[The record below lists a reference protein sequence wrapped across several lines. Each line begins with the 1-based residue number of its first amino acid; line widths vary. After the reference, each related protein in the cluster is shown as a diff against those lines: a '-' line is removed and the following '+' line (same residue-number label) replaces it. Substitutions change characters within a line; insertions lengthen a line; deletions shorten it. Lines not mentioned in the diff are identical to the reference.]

1 MDKILIAIEGID
13 GSGKATWAKKIK
25 DRLTEQHR
33 MSKII
38 SFPDYDSPSGNVI
51 RQYLNGDIKTTDP
64 YTVGCM
70 YALNRATFFPEW
82 KPDYDNGVIIIA
94 DRYVESN
101 FYYSAPLIKRKR
113 LNYHRELSRY
123 RKCFDYLEYEGTRL
137 PRPNLTIYFNIDPE
151 DSRPFRKIRQL
162 KSGTDRD
169 INEENETF
177 LKAVNDAGKEY
188 FRFIQDFRWYERTAY
203 VIDIKQ
209 NNKVLSFEELEPEVY
224 KIVDAV
230 IKNGGDPLKTKF
242 N

>member
-25 DRLTEQHR
+25 DRLTEQRR
-33 MSKII
+33 MSKIV

-51 RQYLNGDIKTTDP
+51 QQYLNGDIKTTDP

-82 KPDYDNGVIIIA
+82 KTDYDNGVIIIA

-113 LNYHRELSRY
+113 LNYHHELSRY
-123 RKCFDYLEYEGTRL
+123 RKCFDYLEYECTRL

-169 INEENETF
+169 INEENEAF

-203 VIDIKQ
+203 VVDIKK

-224 KIVDAV
+224 EIVDAV